1 MSLRENLGRRS
12 CPRVCL
18 NTLFTSQDKPPLAIA
33 MVVTLNGVRSLRR
46 YRLVIAQKSKLRLTQ
61 EVTAALASHSRT
73 IDSRQVVSFR
83 VPLIR
88 STCMAMQGTDIAL
101 HCGFVPPTIDL
112 RFLSTGSGATRYTS
126 IRPPKTGGYYSYRV
140 SIILILTDCSHC
152 CCRLLLCNSPESEP
166 SGRP

>member
-1 MSLRENLGRRS
+1 MSLRETLGRRS
-12 CPRVCL
+12 CPRVGL

-61 EVTAALASHSRT
+61 EVTAALASHSWT

-88 STCMAMQGTDIAL
+88 STCMAMQGRIS
-101 HCGFVPPTIDL
+101 
-112 RFLSTGSGATRYTS
+112 LSTVALCLPQWISGSC
-126 IRPPKTGGYYSYRV
+126 PPAPGQQD
-140 SIILILTDCSHC
+140 IL
-152 CCRLLLCNSPESEP
+152 P
-166 SGRP
+166 SGHQRPEDITHTGYPLF